1 MGEEKLGELHWPFI
15 FGKYP
20 NGVSAPCLRKGCV
33 TAIFLIM
40 WEATSKKAAVW
51 FHPSGNLSICE
62 SLQDSWISKLHGRGQ
77 PGLLFYFGSERM
89 FHIYQWHSKVLYQ
102 SPNHCYIILR
112 GLKNWWQDNFATNSF
127 EGNSNERNSNFFLF
141 FTIELFHRCLR
152 KEFVVNFVHAT
163 LKDHLEVMC
172 IFKNNV

>member
-1 MGEEKLGELHWPFI
+1 MCSPILKGAFPCSSILNQKKKSKTKQTNQTYVGEEKLGELHWPFI

-77 PGLLFYFGSERM
+77 PGLLFYLDLRECFTFTSGILKC
-89 FHIYQWHSKVLYQ
+89 FT
-102 SPNHCYIILR
+102 NHL
-112 GLKNWWQDNFATNSF
+112 
-127 EGNSNERNSNFFLF
+127 
-141 FTIELFHRCLR
+141 TI
-152 KEFVVNFVHAT
+152 VT
-163 LKDHLEVMC
+163 
-172 IFKNNV
+172 